1 MRLLWGSGSSPCNMP
16 HTPGKRS
23 LRVGVGAA
31 SLGVSTHA
39 APHHTTLSVSFQLSQ
54 GPVPLVALLDTG
66 AAESFIDQGL
76 VNRLK
81 IPLTLLDHP
90 VPVTSVDGRPLM
102 PYPITHRTQN
112 LRMTIGEHV
121 ETLHFLVIHAPTTPL
136 ILGHSWFRLHD
147 PHISWSTSKVMA
159 WGVNCRLHHPSPGSQ
174 PRETPPK
181 DVDLTQLPGS
191 QPRETPPKD
200 VDLTLLPP
208 QYHDLARVFAK
219 EPTTKLPPHRPY
231 DLEIRLQPGTT
242 PPRGRLFSL
251 SPAET
256 QAMDAYINEALQK
269 GFIRHSTSPGA
280 AGFFFVKKK
289 EGDLRPCI
297 DYRGLNKI
305 TIRDRHPLP
314 LMSTALDATA
324 QATLFT
330 KLDLRSAY
338 NLIRIK
344 EGEEWK
350 TAFITPTGHY
360 EYLVMPF
367 GLCNSPAVFQRFIT
381 DVLRDMLGRW
391 VFVYLD
397 DILIYSRTAEEH
409 TQHVRAVLSR
419 LLEHDLFCKLEKC
432 AFHQESTSFLG
443 FIISSQGLRMDPQK
457 VQAVAQWPLPKT
469 LKQLQSFLGFCNFYR
484 RFIRN
489 FSALASPLTSL
500 TKTTNQP
507 RPFRLSP
514 EAVAAFHELVRRFV
528 SEPILLHPDLTR
540 PFVVEVDAS
549 ETGAGAVLSQ
559 RGQDSKLHPCA
570 FFSRKFSPTQQNYGV
585 GDRELL
591 AIKWALEEWRQWLL
605 GTPTPFLIWTD
616 HQNLIHIQTARQLNP
631 RQARWALFFEPY
643 NFHIAYR
650 PGSKN
655 LKADALSRQHTQDPR
670 PPEPRSI
677 LPTERFLA
685 ALQWPLEA
693 SIRAALP
700 ADPAPPETPPNRLY
714 VPAVCRQEALR
725 WGHSSRLAGHQGQ
738 ARTFQFLRR
747 ALWWP
752 SMRKDVREYTAACD
766 TCARSKS
773 TTQPGAGELQPLPVP
788 KRPWSHIGVDFVTGL
803 PVADHLDTI
812 LTITD
817 RFSKAVHLVAMAGLP
832 TAKKTA
838 ELLLDH
844 VVRLH
849 GFPQDVV
856 SDRGP
861 QFISR
866 FWKAFCRLV
875 GASASLSSGYHPQTN
890 GQTERA
896 NQQLGRYLRC
906 FASSQPSTWPRY
918 LLWAELSH
926 NLQTS
931 SATGLSPFETCY
943 GYQPPLFD
951 HQVPEVEVPAA
962 QDMVRRCHLAWIRAR
977 AAITRANTEY
987 SRQHRRRHRPGPV
1000 FQPGDRVWLSTA
1012 NLRFPAGSRKLS
1024 PRFLGP
1030 FPVRDVLGP
1039 VAYRL
1044 RLPSTLKVH
1053 PVFHVSQLKPV
1064 VSSPLHPPP
1073 ARVPTPRDVDG
1084 DPVYTVRKILDARRR
1099 GRGWQYLVDWQGY
1112 GPEERSWEPA
1122 RSFLDPSL
1130 LADFWSRRPG
1140 PSGAVPRGGVPVM
1153 NSSS

>member
-1 MRLLWGSGSSPCNMP
+1 MSFKSQVKQVCRISFFHLRNIA
-16 HTPGKRS
+16 KIRS
-23 LRVGVGAA
+23 I
-31 SLGVSTHA
+31 
-39 APHHTTLSVSFQLSQ
+39 LSRSDAEK
-54 GPVPLVALLDTG
+54 LV
-66 AAESFIDQGL
+66 
-76 VNRLK
+76 
-81 IPLTLLDHP
+81 H
-90 VPVTSVDGRPLM
+90 
-102 PYPITHRTQN
+102 
-112 LRMTIGEHV
+112 
-121 ETLHFLVIHAPTTPL
+121 
-136 ILGHSWFRLHD
+136 
-147 PHISWSTSKVMA
+147 
-159 WGVNCRLHHPSPGSQ
+159 
-174 PRETPPK
+174 
-181 DVDLTQLPGS
+181 
-191 QPRETPPKD
+191 
-200 VDLTLLPP
+200 
-208 QYHDLARVFAK
+208 
-219 EPTTKLPPHRPY
+219 
-231 DLEIRLQPGTT
+231 
-242 PPRGRLFSL
+242 
-251 SPAET
+251 
-256 QAMDAYINEALQK
+256 
-269 GFIRHSTSPGA
+269 
-280 AGFFFVKKK
+280 
-289 EGDLRPCI
+289 
-297 DYRGLNKI
+297 
-305 TIRDRHPLP
+305 
-314 LMSTALDATA
+314 
-324 QATLFT
+324 
-330 KLDLRSAY
+330 
-338 NLIRIK
+338 
-344 EGEEWK
+344 
-350 TAFITPTGHY
+350 AFITSRLDY
-360 EYLVMPF
+360 
-367 GLCNSPAVFQRFIT
+367 CNSLLSGSPQNVVKSPQLVQNAAAR
-381 DVLRDMLGRW
+381 VLMRIKKRD
-391 VFVYLD
+391 
-397 DILIYSRTAEEH
+397 H
-409 TQHVRAVLSR
+409 
-419 LLEHDLFCKLEKC
+419 
-432 AFHQESTSFLG
+432 
-443 FIISSQGLRMDPQK
+443 ISP
-457 VQAVAQWPLPKT
+457 V
-469 LKQLQSFLGFCNFYR
+469 
-484 RFIRN
+484 
-489 FSALASPLTSL
+489 LASLHWLPV
-500 TKTTNQP
+500 K
-507 RPFRLSP
+507 FRID
-514 EAVAAFHELVRRFV
+514 FK
-528 SEPILLHPDLTR
+528 ILLLTYKALNNQAPSYISDLIVPYVPNR
-540 PFVVEVDAS
+540 
-549 ETGAGAVLSQ
+549 
-559 RGQDSKLHPCA
+559 
-570 FFSRKFSPTQQNYGV
+570 
-585 GDRELL
+585 
-591 AIKWALEEWRQWLL
+591 ALRS
-605 GTPTPFLIWTD
+605 
-616 HQNLIHIQTARQLNP
+616 QTAGL
-631 RQARWALFFEPY
+631 LV
-643 NFHIAYR
+643 
-650 PGSKN
+650 
-655 LKADALSRQHTQDPR
+655 
-670 PPEPRSI
+670 
-677 LPTERFLA
+677 
-685 ALQWPLEA
+685 
-693 SIRAALP
+693 
-700 ADPAPPETPPNRLY
+700 
-714 VPAVCRQEALR
+714 VP
-725 WGHSSRLAGHQGQ
+725 
-738 ARTFQFLRR
+738 
-747 ALWWP
+747 
-752 SMRKDVREYTAACD
+752 D

-987 SRQHRRRHRPGPV
+987 SRQHCRRHRPGPV

-1140 PSGAVPRGGVPVM
+1140 PSGAVPRGGGPVM